1 MKKERQYEFVDGRI
15 VPKEDNS
22 SLKESP
28 LANFFEEDDATD
40 NTEAFENAK
49 ANFEQKKS
57 KERITSIIVAVCAVM
72 LFTVGVLAFAF
83 PLKTVSVQGQTQ
95 YDTQQI
101 IEYAQQFAGGN
112 VILANKSSIESGLL
126 NRFTR
131 LKSVEIIKDYPN
143 GITVELTE
151 DTAKYYVSI
160 DEEYY
165 LLADDL
171 RIMQRTQDENDTKD
185 LLFLETDGISAAL
198 TGSELEFYASYQK
211 EYVKDVLSEISDHA
225 MYDGVVSVDMTDK
238 FNIKLDYD
246 GRFTVILGIGESIG
260 TKMSLAM
267 AYIQSIPENERG
279 IIDSSSTEK
288 GSYISLM
295 K

>member
-57 KERITSIIVAVCAVM
+57 KERITSMIVAACAVM

-95 YDTQQI
+95 YDAQQI
-101 IEYAQQFAGGN
+101 TEYAQQLAGGN
-112 VILANKSSIESGLL
+112 VVLASKKSIESGLL
-126 NRFTR
+126 DRFTR
-131 LKSVEIIKDYPN
+131 LKSVEVIKNYPS
-143 GITVELTE
+143 GITVELEE
-151 DTAKYYVSI
+151 DTAEYYVSI
-160 DEEYY
+160 DGEYY
-165 LLADDL
+165 LLTDDL
-171 RIMQRTQDENDTKD
+171 RIMHRTQNKNETSD
-185 LLFLETDGISAAL
+185 LLLLETDGISAAI
-198 TGSELEFYASYQK
+198 TGKELEFYASYQK
-211 EYVKDVLSEISDHA
+211 EYVKDVLSEITDHA
-225 MYDGVVSVDMTDK
+225 MCDGVISVDMKDK

-246 GRFTVILGIGESIG
+246 GRFTVILGIGESIS

-288 GSYISLM
+288 GSYVSLM
-295 K
+295 N